1 MLFFITLVN
10 RNNFFT
16 KMNSKNIVKDSKKDK
31 KPLPKKKII
40 IAVILITG
48 SFLGSFLLYFFL
60 QIGLNTKIPV
70 VVVVSGSM
78 TPNINKGDLLFVK
91 GTEPSNIMTGTIE
104 DQTGDVI
111 VFDALGLWPLAPS
124 EPIVHRVVD
133 KYQIGDTWYFSTK
146 GDANL
151 SVDPVDVPEDRI
163 FGVVVGIIPFIGWVK
178 IVLADSGLLIP
189 LLIIISA
196 ALIISIV
203 WDIIKGED
211 KDQKNIDIQNEKNHN
226 EQ

>member
-16 KMNSKNIVKDSKKDK
+16 KMNSKSIVKGSKNDK

-40 IAVILITG
+40 IAVILIMG

-78 TPNINKGDLLFVK
+78 TPNINKGDLLFVR
-91 GTEPSNIMTGTIE
+91 GTDPSNIMTGTIE

-111 VFDALGLWPLAPS
+111 VFDALGLWSGAPS

-133 KYQIGDTWYFSTK
+133 KYQIGDTWYFRTK

-151 SVDPVDVPEDRI
+151 SVDPVAVPEDRI
-163 FGVVVGIIPFIGWVK
+163 FGVVVGLIPFIGWVK
-178 IVLADSGLLIP
+178 IVLADSGLLLP

-196 ALIISIV
+196 LLIISIV